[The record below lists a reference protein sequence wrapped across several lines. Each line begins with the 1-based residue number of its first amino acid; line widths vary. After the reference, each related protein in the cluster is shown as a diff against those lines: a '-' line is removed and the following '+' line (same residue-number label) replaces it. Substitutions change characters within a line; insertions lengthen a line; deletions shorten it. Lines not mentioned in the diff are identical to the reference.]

1 MPSQQVVLDWRR
13 IYRHRPRRTREIHAG
28 LPSSPG
34 RNLYVKE
41 PLHVANIGRDEASEG
56 ADIGAVKLV
65 RGYSKQFSSD
75 VAATM
80 YRTFI
85 H

>member
-34 RNLYVKE
+34 RDLYVKE
-41 PLHVANIGRDEASEG
+41 PLHVANIGQDEASEG

-65 RGYSKQFSSD
+65 RVYSKKIPSYL
-75 VAATM
+75 AAT
-80 YRTFI
+80 I
-85 H
+85 NQP